1 VEKVKMKDKAFTTF
15 QISKICK
22 VTHRTVLSW
31 INQGKIKA
39 FKTPGGHS
47 RVREKD
53 LRSFLIEYE
62 IPLPDDMKKKT
73 TNILVVDDEKE
84 ILFLIQKNLTEDA
97 VMKDKIEVATCEN
110 GLDAMMEIGKNPPEI
125 IILDICLPNLN
136 GYEVCQRIRS
146 NPDLKNVYIIAIS
159 GQNIEGTSEKIL
171 SAGANIF
178 LAKPFEMSDLRT
190 MIQKVLTGDIH

>member
-1 VEKVKMKDKAFTTF
+1 MKDRAYTTF

-53 LRSFLIEYE
+53 LRSFLVEYG
-62 IPLPDDMKKKT
+62 IPLPDDMQKKLI
-73 TNILVVDDEKE
+73 NILVVDDEKE
-84 ILFLIQKNLTEDA
+84 ILFLIQKNLTEDETL
-97 VMKDKIEVATCEN
+97 KEKITVATCES
-110 GLDAMMEIGKNPPEI
+110 GLDAMMAIGKTPPEV

-146 NPDLKNVYIIAIS
+146 NPDLKNTFIIAIS
-159 GQNIEGTSEKIL
+159 GEYVENASHKIL
-171 SAGANIF
+171 AAGANEF
-178 LAKPFEMSDLRT
+178 LSKPFEMAELRK
-190 MIQKVLTGDIH
+190 MIQKVITGNFN

>member
-1 VEKVKMKDKAFTTF
+1 MKDRAYTTF

-53 LRSFLIEYE
+53 LRSFLVEYG
-62 IPLPDDMKKKT
+62 IPLPDDMQKKLI
-73 TNILVVDDEKE
+73 NILVVDDEKE
-84 ILFLIQKNLTEDA
+84 ILFLIHKNLTEDETL
-97 VMKDKIEVATCEN
+97 KEKITVTMCES
-110 GLDAMMEIGKNPPEI
+110 GLDAMMAIGKTPPEV

-146 NPDLKNVYIIAIS
+146 NPDLKNTFIIAIS
-159 GQNIEGTSEKIL
+159 GEYVENASHKIL
-171 SAGANIF
+171 AAGANEF
-178 LAKPFEMSDLRT
+178 LSKPFEMAELRK
-190 MIQKVLTGDIH
+190 MIQKVITGNFN